1 MREEAK
7 KHFRIPLNRANKI
20 TLNFTGGYRSGVQI
34 DRNAPK
40 RAYKYTK
47 CAYKYTKK
55 DCDLIL
61 GIDTRTS
68 ECYLIPIEDTQ
79 EWGNTKSLSQLQYY
93 KENWQILIDLALE

>member
-47 CAYKYTKK
+47 K

-68 ECYLIPIEDTQ
+68 ECYIIPIATQ
-79 EWGNTKSLSQLQYY
+79 RACRNSNTIKRIG
-93 KENWQILIDLALE
+93 KF

>member
-1 MREEAK
+1 MREKAK

-20 TLNFTGGYRSGVQI
+20 ALNFTGGYRSGVQI

-40 RAYKYTK
+40 RT
-47 CAYKYTKK
+47 YKYTKK

-68 ECYLIPIEDTQ
+68 ECYISLLKTYKNGATQ
-79 EWGNTKSLSQLQYY
+79 RVCRNSNTIKRIG
-93 KENWQILIDLALE
+93 KF

>member
-1 MREEAK
+1 MREKAK

-20 TLNFTGGYRSGVQI
+20 ALNFTGGYRSGVQI

-40 RAYKYTK
+40 RT
-47 CAYKYTKK
+47 YKYTKK

-68 ECYLIPIEDTQ
+68 ECYIIPRHTRVGQ
-79 EWGNTKSLSQLQYY
+79 H
-93 KENWQILIDLALE
+93 KEFVATPTL

>member
-1 MREEAK
+1 M
-7 KHFRIPLNRANKI
+7 
-20 TLNFTGGYRSGVQI
+20 NFTGGYRSGVQI

-47 CAYKYTKK
+47 CAYKYTKCAYKYTKK

-68 ECYLIPIEDTQ
+68 ECYIIPIEDTQ
-79 EWGNTKSLSQLQYY
+79 EWSNAKSLSQLQYY

>member
-1 MREEAK
+1 MREKAK
-7 KHFRIPLNRANKI
+7 KHFRIPLSRANKI

-40 RAYKYTK
+40 RT
-47 CAYKYTKK
+47 YKYTKK

-68 ECYLIPIEDTQ
+68 ECYIIPIEDIQ
-79 EWGNTKSLSQLQYY
+79 EWGNAKSLSQLQHY

>member
-1 MREEAK
+1 M
-7 KHFRIPLNRANKI
+7 
-20 TLNFTGGYRSGVQI
+20 NFTGGYRSGVQI

-47 CAYKYTKK
+47 K

-68 ECYLIPIEDTQ
+68 ECYIIPIEDTQ
-79 EWGNTKSLSQLQYY
+79 E
-93 KENWQILIDLALE
+93 